1 MAKDRICDV
10 CGTKFVRGLQLKALH
25 DGIEPWKKR
34 IYICEK
40 CENVMKLMILQ
51 QRKRRGV

>member
-1 MAKDRICDV
+1 MAKDKVCDV
-10 CGTKFVRGLQLKALH
+10 CGVKFVRGLQLKALH

>member
-1 MAKDRICDV
+1 MAKDRVCDV
-10 CGTKFVRGLQLKALH
+10 CGVKFVRGLQLKALH
-25 DGIEPWKKR
+25 DGVEPWKKR

>member
-1 MAKDRICDV
+1 MANDKVCDV
-10 CGTKFVRGLQLKALH
+10 CGVKFVRGLQLKALH